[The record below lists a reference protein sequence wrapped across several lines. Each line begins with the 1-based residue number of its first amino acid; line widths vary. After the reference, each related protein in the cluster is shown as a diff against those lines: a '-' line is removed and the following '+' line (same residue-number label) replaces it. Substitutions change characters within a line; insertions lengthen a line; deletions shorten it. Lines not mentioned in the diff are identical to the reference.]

1 VTFQPADEWRT
12 RLRTALLTDRKDRD
26 TARVSAL
33 RSALSAIDN
42 AETPDGAQLGA
53 RLSGEIA
60 GGVVGL
66 GAAEV
71 TRRQLSDTQIR
82 ELVRAEIDE
91 RLSAAGQFSAGGH
104 EERATLLRTEAAAL
118 TALLGDV

>member
-1 VTFQPADEWRT
+1 VTFQPADQWRT
-12 RLRTALLTDRKDRD
+12 RLRTALLTARKDRD

-42 AETPDGAQLGA
+42 AETPDGAQLCA
-53 RLSGEIA
+53 PLSGEIA

-118 TALLGDV
+118 TDLLGDV

>member
-12 RLRTALLTDRKDRD
+12 RLRTALLTARKDRD

-42 AETPDGAQLGA
+42 AETPDGAQLDA
-53 RLSGEIA
+53 PSSGHIA

-82 ELVRAEIDE
+82 ELVRAEINE
-91 RLSAAGQFSAGGH
+91 RLSAAGEFSTGGH
-104 EERATLLRTEAAAL
+104 EERATMLRTEAAAL
-118 TALLGDV
+118 SDLLGDV

>member
-1 VTFQPADEWRT
+1 MTTNPADLWRT
-12 RLRTALLTDRKDRD
+12 RLRTALVAARKDRD
-26 TARVSAL
+26 AARISAL

-42 AETPDGAQLGA
+42 AETPDGARFDA
-53 RLSGEIA
+53 PSSEEIA

-71 TRRQLSDTQIR
+71 ARRQLSDTQIR

-91 RLSAAGQFSAGGH
+91 RLSAAGEFSASGH
-104 EERATLLRTEAAAL
+104 EERATMLQTEAAAL
-118 TALLGDV
+118 TDLLGDV

>member
-1 VTFQPADEWRT
+1 VPFQPADEWRT
-12 RLRTALLTDRKDRD
+12 RLRTALLTARKDRD

-42 AETPDGAQLGA
+42 GEIPDGAQIDA
-53 RLSGEIA
+53 PSSGRIA

-71 TRRQLSDTQIR
+71 TRRQLSETQIR
-82 ELVRAEIDE
+82 GLLRAEIDE
-91 RLSAAGQFSAGGH
+91 RLTAAAEFTAGGH
-104 EERATLLRTEAAAL
+104 AERATLLRTEAAAL
-118 TALLGDV
+118 TDLLGDV

>member
-1 VTFQPADEWRT
+1 VTTNHADEWRT
-12 RLRTALLTDRKDRD
+12 RLRAALLTARKDRD

-42 AETPDGAQLGA
+42 AETPAGAHLDA
-53 RLSGEIA
+53 PSSGKIA

-71 TRRQLSDTQIR
+71 TLRRPSDTQIR
-82 ELVRAEIDE
+82 ELVRAEIEE
-91 RLSAAGQFSAGGH
+91 RLSAAGEFSAGGH

-118 TALLGDV
+118 SDLLGDV

>member
-1 VTFQPADEWRT
+1 VTIQPADEWRT
-12 RLRTALLTDRKDRD
+12 RLRTALLIARKDRA

-42 AETPDGAQLGA
+42 AETPPGAQLDA
-53 RLSGEIA
+53 PSSGKIA

-71 TRRQLSDTQIR
+71 ARRQLSDTQIR
-82 ELVRAEIDE
+82 GLLRTEIDE
-91 RLSAAGQFSAGGH
+91 RLTAAAEFTAGGH
-104 EERATLLRTEAAAL
+104 AERATLLRTEAAAL
-118 TALLGDV
+118 TDLLGDV